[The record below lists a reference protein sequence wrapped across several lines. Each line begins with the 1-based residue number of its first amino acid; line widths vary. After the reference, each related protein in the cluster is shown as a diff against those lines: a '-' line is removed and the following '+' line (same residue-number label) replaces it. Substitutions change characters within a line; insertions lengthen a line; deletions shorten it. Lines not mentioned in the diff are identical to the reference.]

1 MNCDVKVNRGRCYL
15 FQYTFFGCDK
25 NANHKTR
32 STFFVTLQLPLSRE
46 GVESE
51 EFVVSTSKGPQKC
64 FLKCFHGAAHLNRVL
79 VWAALC
85 SDFFYSDMK
94 LDAKFLYSCG
104 PAPSPNLRKPMVRRS
119 VKDRLPLG
127 MPKMDRLDVYG
138 NSLFGLGT
146 DVGLLHL
153 HCAVTITEEIEQ
165 SQSPRAGQ
173 LAKDTLKLLTTEKL
187 TDCTIM
193 CDGVEFK
200 CHKLILSAR
209 SPVFDKMFTIDLK
222 EQKTSEVKIYDL
234 DPETIK
240 EMLRYIYSDEINE
253 SSGKIE
259 DLLYAADKYD
269 VVGLKMI
276 CESVLTKQLSI
287 GTAADLAM
295 LAEFFRLSSLR
306 TKAVNFIAK
315 NNQEFVKQEGW
326 EKKTSSSPH

>member
-1 MNCDVKVNRGRCYL
+1 
-15 FQYTFFGCDK
+15 
-25 NANHKTR
+25 
-32 STFFVTLQLPLSRE
+32 
-46 GVESE
+46 
-51 EFVVSTSKGPQKC
+51 
-64 FLKCFHGAAHLNRVL
+64 
-79 VWAALC
+79 
-85 SDFFYSDMK
+85 
-94 LDAKFLYSCG
+94 
-104 PAPSPNLRKPMVRRS
+104 
-119 VKDRLPLG
+119 
-127 MPKMDRLDVYG
+127 
-138 NSLFGLGT
+138 
-146 DVGLLHL
+146 
-153 HCAVTITEEIEQ
+153 
-165 SQSPRAGQ
+165 
-173 LAKDTLKLLTTEKL
+173 
-187 TDCTIM
+187 M

-240 EMLRYIYSDEINE
+240 EMLKYIYSDEINE

-259 DLLYAADKYD
+259 DLFYAADKYD

-315 NNQEFVKQEGW
+315 KNQEFVKQEGW
-326 EKKTSSSPH
+326 EKKFEKHPLLLIDIFKISTVSGKL